1 MRTSERGRELHR
13 GCHGRRGR
21 SGWFGRV
28 LCDDDGSVSA
38 IVEDADATDAERRVT
53 EINTGILAA
62 PAVSLK
68 RLLAGLGNDN
78 AQGEFYL
85 TDIVAAAQSAGVP
98 VRAIKA
104 PSFDDF
110 ARRE

>member
-1 MRTSERGRELHR
+1 MTGALPPSWRK
-13 GCHGRRGR
+13 
-21 SGWFGRV
+21 
-28 LCDDDGSVSA
+28 
-38 IVEDADATDAERRVT
+38 ADATETERGVT

-62 PAVSLK
+62 PATSLK

-98 VRAIKA
+98 VSGHQGGVVR
-104 PSFDDF
+104 
-110 ARRE
+110 